1 MNKRVIFFETLNLSP
16 YMSGERNG
24 FHIYNFYVVHVHINM
39 LKASFSGPYVSY
51 VNDQHES
58 LYRIYGCKVMR
69 VQLEDILSKRCYMLL
84 YNRLSIQFP

>member
-58 LYRIYGCKVMR
+58 LYRIDGCKVRR
-69 VQLEDILSKRCYMLL
+69 VQLEDIV
-84 YNRLSIQFP
+84 